1 MAKILLVEDDNNL
14 REIYEARLLAEGYSI
29 LSAMD
34 GEEALAI
41 AVKER
46 PDLIISDVMM
56 PKISGFD
63 MLDILRSTPDIQN
76 TPVIMMTALGQ
87 AEDKSRADKLG
98 ADKYLVKSQVTLE
111 DVVFSVK
118 SVLEG
123 SETVPTEQPGSSTV
137 MPSPAPQD
145 LNESTPGSN
154 TTPLSTMAPTA
165 TMQTSP
171 NTPVEATPSSPV
183 AEQVT
188 PAEQTQ
194 PQQVEVTEP
203 FQAPSTEQTQPQ
215 QVEVTEPLQ
224 ASTVEQNRSQSE
236 VIPEPFQVPGAD
248 TQTAPTLP
256 IEVNPPSPVGEQA
269 TTAERKQ
276 SLQVEV
282 SESLQTPLENNPLPN
297 TTNPTQDINHSSQV
311 ATSDGPTQE
320 PMAPNSDQPES
331 TPEITLP
338 QVDSNPTEAPS
349 HNNIPIPQNVP
360 ANLAQSSAE
369 EGQSIAD
376 KISAILTEE
385 VEQQNPAPS
394 EGISGPVPNS
404 SQPIA
409 INVSSPDSTET
420 PAEPQDATSQNPD
433 VQSNGI
439 PTERGDLSQ
448 DNSSAP
454 GKKVIQ
460 PLNDLNK
467 KPDINELIA
476 KTDETAASQI
486 APANAIISPSGET
499 TIQSPYASATDS
511 PRNEVIVDPNAP
523 PVAPPPDGQAL
534 PSTGTTSPGDIAL

>member
-111 DVVFSVK
+111 DVVVSVK
-118 SVLEG
+118 SILDG
-123 SETVPTEQPGSSTV
+123 SEIVPTEQPGSSTV
-137 MPSPAPQD
+137 MPSPAPQGFD
-145 LNESTPGSN
+145 TSTPTPS
-154 TTPLSTMAPTA
+154 TTPASVQATGEAMQNAPSTPVQVTPSGPVMEPTS
-165 TMQTSP
+165 TVEQNQPQPVETP
-171 NTPVEATPSSPV
+171 EPLQVPEVDVLTTPTTPVEATPPSPV
-183 AEQVT
+183 AEPAT
-188 PAEQTQ
+188 TAEQAQ
-194 PQQVEVTEP
+194 PQQVE
-203 FQAPSTEQTQPQ
+203 A
-215 QVEVTEPLQ
+215 TEPLQ
-224 ASTVEQNRSQSE
+224 APTVDQNQPQPVE
-236 VIPEPFQVPGAD
+236 TPVQFQAPQVD
-248 TQTAPTLP
+248 TQTIPT
-256 IEVNPPSPVGEQA
+256 
-269 TTAERKQ
+269 
-276 SLQVEV
+276 
-282 SESLQTPLENNPLPN
+282 TPA
-297 TTNPTQDINHSSQV
+297 QDIYPSSQV
-311 ATSDGPTQE
+311 TSSDGPTQE
-320 PMAPNSDQPES
+320 PMVPNSNQPES
-331 TPEITLP
+331 TPEITMP
-338 QVDSNPTEAPS
+338 QVDSNPTEAPIPS
-349 HNNIPIPQNVP
+349 NIPTSQNDP
-360 ANLAQSSAE
+360 ANLAQSSADE
-369 EGQSIAD
+369 EQSIAN

-385 VEQQNPAPS
+385 VEQQNPAPP
-394 EGISGPVPNS
+394 EGVSTPAPNP
-404 SQPIA
+404 SQPIT

-420 PAEPQDATSQNPD
+420 LAEPQGVTSQTPD
-433 VQSNGI
+433 AQSNDT
-439 PTERGDLSQ
+439 PTEWGDLNQ
-448 DNSSAP
+448 DSSGAP

-486 APANAIISPSGET
+486 APANAVISPSGET
-499 TIQSPYASATDS
+499 TIQSPYASATNNS
-511 PRNEVIVDPNAP
+511 RNEVIVDPNAP

-534 PSTGTTSPGDIAL
+534 PSTGTTSPSDIAL